1 MQAIAVCAVICVS
14 MFSYCTKI
22 SAYCCITVIPHGH
35 MRDGR
40 DTNVWTKKKIE

>member
-22 SAYCCITVIPHGH
+22 SDYYCITVIPQGN
-35 MRDGR
+35 MRDGSHR
-40 DTNVWTKKKIE
+40 NVLTKKKIE